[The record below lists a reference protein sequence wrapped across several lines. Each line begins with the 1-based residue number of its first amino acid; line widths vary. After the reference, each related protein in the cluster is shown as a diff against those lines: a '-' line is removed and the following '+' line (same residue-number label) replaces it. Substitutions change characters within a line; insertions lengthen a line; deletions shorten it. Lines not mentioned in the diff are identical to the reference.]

1 MRRKVMKIFKI
12 YSSETV
18 LYETIVE
25 AESEEE
31 ACSKVDLNVLCVEV
45 DRTGFQTDDIKEITD
60 E

>member
-1 MRRKVMKIFKI
+1 MKKFKI

-25 AESEEE
+25 AKNEDE
-31 ACSKVDLNVLCVEV
+31 AYSKLHLDELTDEV
-45 DRTGFQTDDIKEITD
+45 DRVGYQTDDIKEV

>member
-1 MRRKVMKIFKI
+1 MTHKVMKKFKI

-25 AESEEE
+25 AKNEDE
-31 ACSKVDLNVLCVEV
+31 AYSKLHLDELTDEV
-45 DRTGFQTDDIKEITD
+45 DRVGYQTDDIKEV

>member
-1 MRRKVMKIFKI
+1 MKFKI

-25 AESEEE
+25 GISEDE
-31 ACSKVDLNVLCVEV
+31 AYSKVYLNELTDEV
-45 DRTGFQTDDIKEITD
+45 DRVGYQTDDIKEITD

>member
-1 MRRKVMKIFKI
+1 MKKFKI

-25 AESEEE
+25 AESKDE
-31 ACSKVDLNVLCVEV
+31 ACSKMDLNYFNDEV
-45 DRTGFQTDDIKEITD
+45 KRTGWQTDDIKEITD

>member
-1 MRRKVMKIFKI
+1 MRRVKMKTFKI

-25 AESEEE
+25 AESEDD
-31 ACSKVDLNVLCVEV
+31 VDYKLDFNELTNEV
-45 DRTGFQTDDIKEITD
+45 DRIGFQTDDIKEITD

>member
-1 MRRKVMKIFKI
+1 MKTFKI

-25 AESEEE
+25 AESEDE
-31 ACSKVDLNVLCVEV
+31 AYSKADLNELTNEV
-45 DRTGFQTDDIKEITD
+45 DRIGFQTDDIKEITD

>member
-1 MRRKVMKIFKI
+1 MKTFKI

-25 AESEEE
+25 AESEDD
-31 ACSKVDLNVLCVEV
+31 VDYKLDFNELTNEV
-45 DRTGFQTDDIKEITD
+45 DRIGFQTDDIKEITD